1 MTCPPVYHT
10 GDDMD
15 DLCDD
20 INETLEKIECLITL
34 VPYLDGSVDETRLTA
49 IIVAIIG
56 DYTKQLRSLLTT
68 LASQRGIDR

>member
-1 MTCPPVYHT
+1 
-10 GDDMD
+10 MD

-20 INETLEKIECLITL
+20 ISETLEKIECLITL

-49 IIVAIIG
+49 IIAAIIG
-56 DYTKQLRSLLTT
+56 NYTKQLRSLLTT